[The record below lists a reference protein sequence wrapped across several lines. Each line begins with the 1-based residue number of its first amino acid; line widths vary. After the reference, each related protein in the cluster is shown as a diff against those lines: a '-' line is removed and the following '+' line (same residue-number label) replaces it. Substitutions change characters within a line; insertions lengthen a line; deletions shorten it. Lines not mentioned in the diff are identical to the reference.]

1 MSVSTRPEVP
11 LPDGADPAVADEWQP
26 PYDGDPAYRVVWSP
40 PRMAAGVDVRS
51 AAMQVEDGALVTQG
65 VDAPSVFIGDDRYWP
80 DDARALA
87 DAIHAA
93 ASQADAWAGRQAG
106 NPDQPTAL
114 SLLLRAHDHLIE
126 GHAAVAAAVA
136 DLDGPRAT
144 RTAQVAEQLHAAC
157 DALGA
162 IIDALDGVD
171 APEA

>member
-40 PRMAAGVDVRS
+40 ARMAAGVDVRS
-51 AAMQVEDGALVTQG
+51 AAMQLEDGALVTQG

-114 SLLLRAHDHLIE
+114 SLLIE